1 MRRPG
6 PSLRPKARRKPTKLE
21 TIGNDALDPKIHSGF
36 PSADGALRMDT
47 DQSPVIVTEGATA
60 QTTRVY
66 HRDFPEIRADGGSLK
81 EAASHLA
88 NKLALA
94 LDTAL
99 TDWRRQT
106 LGQAI
111 ADVKAFVKL
120 QG

>member
-1 MRRPG
+1 
-6 PSLRPKARRKPTKLE
+6 
-21 TIGNDALDPKIHSGF
+21 
-36 PSADGALRMDT
+36 MDT
-47 DQSPVIVTEGATA
+47 DQSPVIVTQGATA
-60 QTTRVY
+60 QTTRVH
-66 HRDFPEIRADGGSLK
+66 HRDFPEIRADGGSPK

-111 ADVKAFVKL
+111 ADVEAFVKQ

>member
-1 MRRPG
+1 MEIDLSR
-6 PSLRPKARRKPTKLE
+6 
-21 TIGNDALDPKIHSGF
+21 
-36 PSADGALRMDT
+36 
-47 DQSPVIVTEGATA
+47 VIVSSGPTA
-60 QTTRVY
+60 NTTQVH
-66 HRDFPEIRADGGSLK
+66 HRDFWEIRADGGSAK

-111 ADVKAFVKL
+111 ADVEAFVKKAD
-120 QG
+120 